1 MMTKDRDLTQKLSTL
16 LRGQMLGVLST
27 CGRRQPYASL
37 VAFAA
42 TDDLL
47 HIVFVTSRRTRKYAN
62 LTANAKI
69 AMLID
74 NRSGRASDFRKAMV
88 ATAVGTVREIRK
100 IRNSRLIRTY
110 LNKHPGLYDFVWS
123 PTCSVLDI
131 QVELYYI
138 VERFQQ
144 VTSLRMNSS

>member
-1 MMTKDRDLTQKLSTL
+1 MPKGRDLTQQLSTL
-16 LRGQMLGVLST
+16 MLGQRLGVLST

-62 LTANAKI
+62 LAANAKI

-88 ATAVGTVREIRK
+88 VTAVGTVREVRK
-100 IRNSRLIRTY
+100 TRNSRLIRIY
-110 LNKHPGLYDFVWS
+110 LDKHIQLRDFLWS
-123 PTCSVLDI
+123 STSAVLDI
-131 QVELYYI
+131 RVETYSV

-144 VTSLRMNSS
+144 VTLLRMDES